1 MEDIKVNEF
10 SGNENHDNNS
20 QEEKKFTQ
28 EELNNIIS
36 KRLAKDRSKM
46 EEEFK
51 GRLQEE
57 IELAKMSEKE
67 RQEALFRREKKQYEE
82 EKAAFEK
89 ERMLIFTQRELVKN
103 DMPESMAKFLIGST
117 AEETQ
122 ENINE
127 FMKINFDEIVQKR
140 VSGRLRES
148 EYVPPVQDDIGF
160 SGTSRYE
167 EDAFLKAFRK

>member
-10 SGNENHDNNS
+10 SGTENHDNNS

-67 RQEALFRREKKQYEE
+67 RQEALFRR
-82 EKAAFEK
+82 
-89 ERMLIFTQRELVKN
+89 
-103 DMPESMAKFLIGST
+103 
-117 AEETQ
+117 
-122 ENINE
+122 
-127 FMKINFDEIVQKR
+127 
-140 VSGRLRES
+140 
-148 EYVPPVQDDIGF
+148 
-160 SGTSRYE
+160 
-167 EDAFLKAFRK
+167 